1 MPDPRPR
8 SDKQLVAAAAK
19 WCRDVRRHFVWS
31 EEDLVNQC
39 ERIARLP
46 LRALWVPTIADV
58 QALEAEQCTIL
69 PRWLRTARYAV
80 EREEWAERRR
90 HEWLNLRTWYRTG
103 YDPES
108 SDWFD
113 CSWPLLFRDE
123 FYLVEDL
130 QSLSEGHVRA
140 LRRFL
145 SEFRGPYKSKEEA
158 AGELLRKLGINT
170 IAAVPPSP
178 ADEEVPNEA

>member
-19 WCRDVRRHFVWS
+19 WCRDMRRHFDWS
-31 EEDLVNQC
+31 EADLVEEC

-46 LRALWVPTIADV
+46 LRSLWVPTVEDV
-58 QALEAEQCTIL
+58 RALEAEQPRLL

-80 EREEWAERRR
+80 EWTECPEDRRGD
-90 HEWLNLRTWYRTG
+90 WLNCRTWYRFD
-103 YDPES
+103 YDPET

-123 FYLVEDL
+123 FYLFEDL
-130 QSLSEGHVRA
+130 QSLSEGDVRA
-140 LRRFL
+140 LRTFL
-145 SEFRGPYKSKEEA
+145 SEFGGPYKSKEQA
-158 AGELLRKLGINT
+158 ARDLLRKLGIGT
-170 IAAVPPSP
+170 VLVEEPPNP
-178 ADEEVPNEA
+178 KDGTD